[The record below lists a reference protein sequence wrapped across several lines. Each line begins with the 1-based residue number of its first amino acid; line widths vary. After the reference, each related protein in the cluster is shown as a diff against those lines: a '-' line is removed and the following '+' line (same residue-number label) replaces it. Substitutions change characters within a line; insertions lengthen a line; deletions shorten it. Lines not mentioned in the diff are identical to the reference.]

1 MAAGADAAARSEMT
15 PGGRRVPT
23 APSRRHLPDLGSVET
38 ITMAP
43 TLAQISGWRWWS
55 RYLVVRCAEPS
66 VRHIPQHPSWPRDRS
81 LHR

>member
-23 APSRRHLPDLGSVET
+23 VPSRRHLPDLGSVET

-43 TLAQISGWRWWS
+43 TLAQISGWRWWVTLS
-55 RYLVVRCAEPS
+55 GRAVRGA
-66 VRHIPQHPSWPRDRS
+66 IGQAHPPAPKLAARS
-81 LHR
+81 

>member
-23 APSRRHLPDLGSVET
+23 VPSRRRLLDLGSVET

-43 TLAQISGWRWWS
+43 TLAQIWLAVVVTLSGHA
-55 RYLVVRCAEPS
+55 VHGAIGQ
-66 VRHIPQHPSWPRDRS
+66 HIPRHPSWPRDRS
-81 LHR
+81 PHR

>member
-1 MAAGADAAARSEMT
+1 MAAGAGAAARSEMT

-23 APSRRHLPDLGSVET
+23 APSLRHLPDLGSVEA

-55 RYLVVRCAEPS
+55 RCLVVRCVEPS
-66 VRHIPQHPSWPRDRS
+66 VRHIPAPKLAARS
-81 LHR
+81 